1 MVIHLR
7 GFLRILV
14 VSNTEFKY
22 DLGVVGL
29 GYVGLPL
36 AVESAT
42 SSLNVLGFDIN
53 SERVEMINNGHSP
66 IEDISNEEL
75 SQSLKNFHSITES
88 KELSQCR
95 NIVISVPTPLTD
107 YQPDLSYVINAAKT
121 VGENLVKNQVVIL
134 ESTTYPGTTVEVLIP
149 NLEKMSGLK
158 AGEDFF
164 VGYSPERIDPGNKVW
179 KFKNTPKVIS
189 GINNVSTEK
198 IQSFYES
205 IIDETVLVKGTKEA
219 EMVKLLENTY
229 RHVNIALINELAI
242 LCKMLDIDIW
252 EVVNAAKTKPFGF
265 ESFKPGP
272 GVGGHCI
279 PVDPEYLSFKTRQI
293 GKPVRFV
300 ELAQEIN
307 NSMPLYVVNQ
317 VNEILNKNKIILN
330 SSKILLM
337 GVAYKK
343 DISDMRESPAIDI
356 VELLLDKE
364 VDISYYDPYVEEFK
378 VSGHIINREVDTNS
392 FEDYDML
399 LVLTPHSNFAQLDF
413 NNLKTI
419 IFDTTGSDFIKSTE
433 RI

>member
-1 MVIHLR
+1 MTTN
-7 GFLRILV
+7 
-14 VSNTEFKY
+14 SEFEY

-36 AVESAT
+36 AVEASIQGL
-42 SSLNVLGFDIN
+42 SVIGYDIN
-53 SERVEMINNGHSP
+53 SERVEMINNGISP
-66 IEDISNEEL
+66 IEDISNDEL
-75 SQSLKNFHSITES
+75 SNALEKFFSTLDGKLLS
-88 KELSQCR
+88 KCQ

-107 YQPDLSYVINAAKT
+107 YQPDLSYVISAAKT
-121 VGENLVKNQVVIL
+121 VGNNLVKNQVVIL
-134 ESTTYPGTTVEVLIP
+134 ESTTYPGTTIEVLIP
-149 NLEKMSGLK
+149 NLESTSKLK

-189 GINNVSTEK
+189 GINDISTDK

-205 IIDETVLVKGTKEA
+205 IIETTVLVKGTKEA

-229 RHVNIALINELAI
+229 RHVNIALINELAM

-307 NSMPLYVVNQ
+307 NSMPAYVVGQ
-317 VNEILNKNKIILN
+317 ISEILNKNGKLLN
-330 SSKILLM
+330 NSKILLM

-343 DISDMRESPAIDI
+343 DISDMRESPAID
-356 VELLLDKE
+356 VTELLLEKK
-364 VDISYYDPYVEEFK
+364 VNVSYFDPFVSEFS
-378 VSGHIINREVDTNS
+378 VSGITINKEDEINS
-392 FEDYDML
+392 FDNYDML
-399 LVLTPHSNFAQLDF
+399 LVLTPHSEFSDIDF
-413 NNLKTI
+413 SKIETI
-419 IFDTTGSDFIKSTE
+419 IFDTTGSDFIQSTE